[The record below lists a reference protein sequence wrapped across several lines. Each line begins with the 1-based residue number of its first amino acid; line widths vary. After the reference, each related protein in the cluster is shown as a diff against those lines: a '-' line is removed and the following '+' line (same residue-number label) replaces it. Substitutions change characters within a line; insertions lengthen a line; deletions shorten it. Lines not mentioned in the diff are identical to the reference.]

1 MLGASP
7 TGPHL
12 VLAVG
17 SAAAWGPHPLSA
29 SRAGPH
35 WVLPLGFAVFMSKAL
50 RMLKLDT
57 LDMRVFSV
65 LQVALHFPR
74 AGPHWLSPL
83 DFAGVVSKALGM
95 LELEALVMRVLGV
108 LQVALIHHFPL
119 RRQAGASRI

>member
-1 MLGASP
+1 
-7 TGPHL
+7 
-12 VLAVG
+12 
-17 SAAAWGPHPLSA
+17 
-29 SRAGPH
+29 
-35 WVLPLGFAVFMSKAL
+35 
-50 RMLKLDT
+50 
-57 LDMRVFSV
+57 MRVFSV